1 MGELLNQRERL
12 RLVSISRL
20 AELLCMDRKTVSRRI
35 ADANVAPSG
44 KRDGYPVYDGRLAC
58 EACLLPQTQAGDDAA
73 FDPRL
78 LKPMDRRAW
87 YQSERERMA
96 VEAEARQLIPA
107 IEVHAEMA
115 EMARGFVQ
123 FLDTLPDVLERAV
136 HMRSDQIEALHAAV
150 TAERQRLYEQVSTE
164 STESPEEADARSA

>member
-12 RLVSISRL
+12 RLVSISRA
-20 AELLCMDRKTVSRRI
+20 AELLCMDRKTVSKRI
-35 ADANVAPSG
+35 ADANIAPAG
-44 KRDGYPVYDGRLAC
+44 MRDGYPVYDGRRVC
-58 EACLLPQTQAGDDAA
+58 EACLLPQGATDGEGSI
-73 FDPRL
+73 DPRN

-123 FLDTLPDVLERAV
+123 FLDTLPDALERRV
-136 HMRSDQIEALHAAV
+136 HMRPDQIEALHAQI
-150 TAERQRLYEQVSTE
+150 TTERTRLHLQMESDVSDEQ
-164 STESPEEADARSA
+164 EAASG

>member
-20 AELLCMDRKTVSRRI
+20 AELLGMDRKTVSKRI
-35 ADANVAPSG
+35 AEANVAPVG
-44 KRDGYPVYDGRLAC
+44 MRDGYPVYDGRQSC
-58 EACLLPQTQAGDDAA
+58 EACLIPQAASGDETA

-115 EMARGFVQ
+115 ELARGFVQ

-136 HMRSDQIEALHAAV
+136 HMRTDQIEALHSAV
-150 TAERQRLYEQVSTE
+150 TRERQRLYEQVSIETQEE
-164 STESPEEADARSA
+164 SELRSA

>member
-12 RLVSISRL
+12 RLVSISRA
-20 AELLCMDRKTVSRRI
+20 AELLCMDRKTVSKRI
-35 ADANVAPSG
+35 ADANIAPAG
-44 KRDGYPVYDGRLAC
+44 MRDGYPVYEGRRVC
-58 EACLLPQTQAGDDAA
+58 EACLLPQGATDGEGSI
-73 FDPRL
+73 DPRN

-123 FLDTLPDVLERAV
+123 FLDTLPDVLERRV
-136 HMRSDQIEALHAAV
+136 HLRPEQIEAMHEQITV
-150 TAERQRLYEQVSTE
+150 ERQRLYAQFESEQQDE
-164 STESPEEADARSA
+164 PEQMSG

>member
-20 AELLCMDRKTVSRRI
+20 AELLCMDRKTVSKRI
-35 ADANVAPSG
+35 ADANIAPSG
-44 KRDGYPVYDGRLAC
+44 KRDGYPVYDGRQAC
-58 EACLLPQTQAGDDAA
+58 EACLLPQSHGGDDES

-78 LKPMDRRAW
+78 LKPLDRRAW

-115 EMARGFVQ
+115 ELARGFVQ

-136 HMRSDQIEALHAAV
+136 HMRPDQIEALHSAV
-150 TAERQRLYEQVSTE
+150 TRERHRLYEQVSVETQE
-164 STESPEEADARSA
+164 DIEARSA

>member
-1 MGELLNQRERL
+1 MGTILDQRDLL

-20 AELLCMDRKTVSRRI
+20 SELLRMDRRTVSKRI
-35 ADANVAPSG
+35 ADANLAPSG
-44 KRDGYPVYDGRLAC
+44 KREGFPVYDGRAAC
-58 EACLLPQTQAGDDAA
+58 EACLVVDPQGTDGAPV
-73 FDPRL
+73 DPRN
-78 LKPMDRRAW
+78 LKPMERRAW

-115 EMARGFVQ
+115 ELARGFVQ

-136 HMRSDQIEALHAAV
+136 HMRTDQIEALHLAV
-150 TAERQRLYEQVSTE
+150 TRERQRLYEQVSLETQEE
-164 STESPEEADARSA
+164 SELRSA

>member
-12 RLVSISRL
+12 RLVSISRA
-20 AELLCMDRKTVSRRI
+20 AELLCMDRKTVSKRI
-35 ADANVAPSG
+35 AEANIAPAG
-44 KRDGYPVYDGRLAC
+44 MRDGYPVYDGRRVC
-58 EACLLPQTQAGDDAA
+58 EACLLPQGATDGEQAI
-73 FDPRL
+73 DPRN

-123 FLDTLPDVLERAV
+123 FLDTLPDVLERRV
-136 HMRSDQIEALHAAV
+136 HLRPEQIEAMHDQI
-150 TAERQRLYEQVSTE
+150 TIERQRLYAQFESEQQDE
-164 STESPEEADARSA
+164 PEQMSG

>member
-12 RLVSISRL
+12 RLVSISRA
-20 AELLCMDRKTVSRRI
+20 AELLCMDRKTVSKRI
-35 ADANVAPSG
+35 ADANIAPAG
-44 KRDGYPVYDGRLAC
+44 MRDGYPVYEGRRVC
-58 EACLLPQTQAGDDAA
+58 EACLLPQGATDGEGSI
-73 FDPRL
+73 DPRN

-123 FLDTLPDVLERAV
+123 FLDTLPDVLERRV
-136 HMRSDQIEALHAAV
+136 HLRPEQIEAMHDQI
-150 TAERQRLYEQVSTE
+150 TIERQRLYAQFESEQQDE
-164 STESPEEADARSA
+164 PEQMSG